1 MTRPKHLFRMV
12 SFDVR
17 MGTLRMTYNVVV
29 WVELSGKRLGL
40 TAYLELLSF
49 LVIKT
54 KSMYE

>member
-17 MGTLRMTYNVVV
+17 MRFAYDLVVLV
-29 WVELSGKRLGL
+29 DLSGKRLCL
-40 TAYLELLSF
+40 TTYLELLSF

>member
-17 MGTLRMTYNVVV
+17 LAYDLVV

-40 TAYLELLSF
+40 TTYLELLSF